1 MMSAFMS
8 SHHQIRESI
17 KIIINGYPSD
27 LQFNVE
33 TNLLWGKF
41 LNIRIFNNPTSPHP
55 FTTVLR
61 KENFKYDIIPFNS
74 NVPQHFKLMAG
85 RSYFRTARSHTNS
98 KIELKNQLKIVHAIL
113 KNKGFP
119 NSMIKRMQSV
129 KNTKLKPILAKTFL
143 GKTVFDKVSLR
154 HSFVTKVFLDSS
166 LNRELLFL
174 PMSVPGPKIEQFL
187 FTIRKMRAIL
197 KF

>member
-1 MMSAFMS
+1 M
-8 SHHQIRESI
+8 
-17 KIIINGYPSD
+17 
-27 LQFNVE
+27 
-33 TNLLWGKF
+33 
-41 LNIRIFNNPTSPHP
+41 
-55 FTTVLR
+55 
-61 KENFKYDIIPFNS
+61 
-74 NVPQHFKLMAG
+74 PQHFKLMAG

-129 KNTKLKPILAKTFL
+129 KNTKLKPILAKKFL

-166 LNRELLFL
+166 LNRELFFL